1 MKSLQLNI
9 FLADFSHLEPLHRA
23 VRDELTVTGDAQPNY
38 GSFRVWFGC
47 RSVLACY
54 KATVACVL
62 RLSCFADRKAKIAK
76 KKKKDTYSKKKKED
90 HFFYPTFIYFRVC
103 LVLFPLVTS
112 TTAIMVAIQVRPKN
126 YPKYHFNSVFSIF
139 QNTFF
144 RDGVR
149 LENSLS
155 LFLVEIM

>member
-76 KKKKDTYSKKKKED
+76 KERYLLKKKRRP
-90 HFFYPTFIYFRVC
+90 FFLPNIY
-103 LVLFPLVTS
+103 LFPCVLGAFSTS
-112 TTAIMVAIQVRPKN
+112 YFDYSHNGCHSGKTQKLPKIS
-126 YPKYHFNSVFSIF
+126 FQFCVFDFLEYLF
-139 QNTFF
+139 QRRGQIRKFF
-144 RDGVR
+144 V
-149 LENSLS
+149 SL
-155 LFLVEIM
+155 LG